1 MELYLLSP
9 ICLLGMV
16 LNKFSTETL
25 TLSQHFSGGTEDN
38 HGRFLFKQLIPHS
51 AFEQGTSNLKYYL
64 MSQIAQDISAWSSHP
79 FKT

>member
-1 MELYLLSP
+1 MKLIAHFHP
-9 ICLLGMV
+9 VPRLGMHEAIPPLPVSLQDMV

-51 AFEQGTSNLKYYL
+51 ASKQETS
-64 MSQIAQDISAWSSHP
+64 
-79 FKT
+79 